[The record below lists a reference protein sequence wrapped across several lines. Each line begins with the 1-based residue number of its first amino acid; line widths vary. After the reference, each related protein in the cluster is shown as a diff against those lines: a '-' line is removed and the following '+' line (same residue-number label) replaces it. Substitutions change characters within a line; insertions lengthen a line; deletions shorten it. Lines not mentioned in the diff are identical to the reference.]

1 MSHLTY
7 RHVTDDGIL
16 EIDENR
22 ARILIE
28 SRYQP
33 SVHAVMLHD
42 LQAGNRIEVRK
53 GHLEAAQTLSAAEID
68 A

>member
-1 MSHLTY
+1 MSRATY
-7 RHVTDDGIL
+7 RHVTDEGIL
-16 EIDENR
+16 EIDETR

-33 SVHAVMLHD
+33 SVHAVMMHD

-53 GHLEAAQTLSAAEID
+53 GHIEVVQTLSAEAE